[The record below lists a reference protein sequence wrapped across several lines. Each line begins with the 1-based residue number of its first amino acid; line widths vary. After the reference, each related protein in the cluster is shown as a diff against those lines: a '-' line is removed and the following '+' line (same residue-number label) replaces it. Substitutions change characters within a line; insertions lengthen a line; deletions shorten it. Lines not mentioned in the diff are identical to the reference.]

1 MIRWKPYQSSN
12 NKPHLVSQEIYFEK
26 PLAIFFTFCYIIDT
40 KRYKRK
46 LIMTTATSTAQDYS
60 VPDGLIPAEAAARLK
75 RSMGFPQPRFFGGT
89 VDQEGLAN
97 NYAVSPKRS
106 VAEMTPTKTRLWQA
120 VAFAAVT
127 WTSIAVAILV
137 S

>member
-1 MIRWKPYQSSN
+1 
-12 NKPHLVSQEIYFEK
+12 
-26 PLAIFFTFCYIIDT
+26 
-40 KRYKRK
+40 
-46 LIMTTATSTAQDYS
+46 MTTATAQNYS
-60 VPDGLIPAEAAARLK
+60 VPNGLIPAEAAARLK

-97 NYAVSPKRS
+97 TYAVSPKRS
-106 VAEMTPTKTRLWQA
+106 VAEKTPAKTRLWQA

-127 WTSIAVAILV
+127 WIPVAVAILV